1 MNGDDPDRTPERK
14 CARPVTPENPLVV
27 EGEHAVTVK
36 CNCRKTK
43 CIKLYCDCFRI
54 NKLCE
59 NCNCTDC
66 SNAGDKEQERLSAI
80 TGILERNPEA
90 FAPRIKEDPS
100 SNAKGHLSGCH
111 CKKSACLKK
120 YCECY
125 SAGVPCSDKCR
136 CLDCKN
142 PPDGADPENP
152 EGSSGGV
159 SVGVGMGMGG
169 VLNVNGKGRSGDAL
183 VSPSPKY
190 GERYRK
196 SGKFAT
202 APLHLH
208 HTHGMQDMGNHH
220 DSSHDDHISFS
231 PDADNDHLG
240 LGLGLGLG
248 SPMSAHK
255 GHSEGGDHNL
265 LDEED
270 LALGLN

>member
-14 CARPVTPENPLVV
+14 RARPVTPENPLVV

-43 CIKLYCDCFRI
+43 CIKLYCDCFRN

-125 SAGVPCSDKCR
+125 SAGVPCSDTCR
-136 CLDCKN
+136 CLDCSN
-142 PPDGADPENP
+142 PPGRGGNFLEEEQAHTAAEKKRGQEVRAAGAGAGAGAEAEEEEAEAE
-152 EGSSGGV
+152 EGDR
-159 SVGVGMGMGG
+159 M
-169 VLNVNGKGRSGDAL
+169 
-183 VSPSPKY
+183 
-190 GERYRK
+190 
-196 SGKFAT
+196 
-202 APLHLH
+202 
-208 HTHGMQDMGNHH
+208 
-220 DSSHDDHISFS
+220 
-231 PDADNDHLG
+231 
-240 LGLGLGLG
+240 
-248 SPMSAHK
+248 
-255 GHSEGGDHNL
+255 
-265 LDEED
+265 EE
-270 LALGLN
+270 AEEEEEEEA